1 MRFNGQSITARIL
14 RATFGAMLLIL
25 LAVISNPLFGQLD
38 TNSLR
43 YRLQKNGTTGSHV
56 DLENP
61 VKTEWRYNAKAN
73 RYEGFRNLGSL
84 SYATGESMSVAE
96 YFQKQSKIEN

>member
-1 MRFNGQSITARIL
+1 MKFHGQTITARIL
-14 RATFGAMLLIL
+14 RATFGAMLLIF
-25 LAVISNPLFGQLD
+25 LAVTSNPLQGQLD

-61 VKTEWRYNAKAN
+61 VKTEWRYNAIAN
-73 RYEGFRNLGSL
+73 QIGRGH
-84 SYATGESMSVAE
+84 V
-96 YFQKQSKIEN
+96 

>member
-1 MRFNGQSITARIL
+1 
-14 RATFGAMLLIL
+14 MLLIL

-61 VKTEWRYNAKAN
+61 V
-73 RYEGFRNLGSL
+73 
-84 SYATGESMSVAE
+84 
-96 YFQKQSKIEN
+96 